1 MPQIGLV
8 TEGTYDL
15 RTYVSFIRR
24 LNVGPLD
31 IVERACGGRVGG
43 RFAGIL
49 TAFKYQHST
58 LDRAVIVSDAH
69 GKNPEALLAELAS
82 QAAHLNLPFPVEY
95 VIVVQEMEAILLCD
109 PPAIVE
115 ACTAISGVTVGLPNV
130 THSPE
135 SMAYPKEKLDQ
146 ILNERKVGYTKDV
159 AEAIAMRATVENESG
174 ASYWSPSFRRFRN
187 AVTL

>member
-1 MPQIGLV
+1 MPRIGLV

-15 RTYVSFIRR
+15 RAYVPFIRR
-24 LNVGPLD
+24 LNATPLE
-31 IVERACGGRVGG
+31 IVERLCGGPVGG
-43 RFAGIL
+43 RLTGIL
-49 TAFKYQHST
+49 TAFKYQQPT

-69 GKNPEALLAELAS
+69 GKNPEALRAELAR
-82 QAAHLNLPFPVEY
+82 QAEHLNLPFPVEY
-95 VIVVQEMEAILLCD
+95 VVVVQEMEAILLCD

-115 ACTAISGVTVGLPNV
+115 ACTAISGITVGLPNV
-130 THSPE
+130 THNPE
-135 SMAYPKEKLDQ
+135 SLANPKEKLEQ

-159 AEAIAMRATVENESG
+159 AEAIAMRATVENERG